1 MAARIE
7 AFLYSE
13 NSASAMEHTS
23 ALTAGGSTVVLS
35 APKVFTDALAEWQ
48 SDLGGG
54 YVVEWIAA
62 SNAVRVRSGGAFVLA
77 FTGNLHKCLGFSAAS
92 GHSGQSTYTGDVQA
106 LGRYDVLKIEL
117 DTLTDAA
124 AVDLRQYR
132 HRRAEAMA
140 YGNHDLY
147 QSRVWMTAAQ
157 ASSYLASYC
166 AAGKV
171 RLYQT
176 TDDLTAY
183 SATNVDGY
191 IDGWILAVSDLQ
203 THGFTEEIVSV
214 SLVIARSKA

>member
-1 MAARIE
+1 
-7 AFLYSE
+7 
-13 NSASAMEHTS
+13 
-23 ALTAGGSTVVLS
+23 
-35 APKVFTDALAEWQ
+35 
-48 SDLGGG
+48 
-54 YVVEWIAA
+54 
-62 SNAVRVRSGGAFVLA
+62 
-77 FTGNLHKCLGFSAAS
+77 
-92 GHSGQSTYTGDVQA
+92 
-106 LGRYDVLKIEL
+106 
-117 DTLTDAA
+117 
-124 AVDLRQYR
+124 
-132 HRRAEAMA
+132 MA

-147 QSRVWMTAAQ
+147 QSRIWMTAAQ